1 MVGAGGIGSPLM
13 FAMSAYKW
21 NEVGAILC
29 GLIILVLF
37 IEFVSTKIRTRL
49 ARG

>member
-21 NEVGAILC
+21 NEVGQFY
-29 GLIILVLF
+29 VD
-37 IEFVSTKIRTRL
+37 
-49 ARG
+49 